1 MAISAPTTVGQVL
14 TSAYV
19 NNNINSGLVY
29 VSTTSLTAS
38 GQNIANAFSSTY
50 TNYKIIVSSLVASA
64 TNTSISFRLGSST
77 TRTEYKWAGSN
88 VNVGSGVLASDNG
101 PSVTSAQIGY
111 SKGVDGQ
118 DTSYI
123 IELQNPQLATRKTYS
138 STWSNGQFSGTT
150 SGVDALQT
158 AQTDINFICG
168 TGTITGGTVT
178 IYGYRIA

>member
-1 MAISAPTTVGQVL
+1 MAVSTPTTPGQIL

-19 NNNINSGLVY
+19 NNNINSGLTY
-29 VSTTSLTAS
+29 ISTTSLTSS

-50 TNYKIIVSSLVASA
+50 THYQIIVSSLVASQ

-77 TRTEYKWAGSN
+77 TRTEYKWAGYN

-101 PSVTSAQIGY
+101 ASVTAAQIGY

-118 DTSYI
+118 DTSYV

-138 STWSNGQFSGTT
+138 SVWSNGQFSGTT
-150 SGVDALQT
+150 SGVDSLQT
-158 AQTDINFICG
+158 AQTDINIICG

-178 IYGYRIA
+178 IYGYRKA

>member
-38 GQNIANAFSSTY
+38 GQNIAGAFSSTY
-50 TNYKIIVSSLVASA
+50 TNYLIVINSLVASA

-77 TRTEYKWAGSN
+77 TRTEYKWAGYN
-88 VNVGSGVLASDNG
+88 VNVGSGVMASDTG
-101 PSVTSAQIGY
+101 ASVTAAQIGY

-123 IELQNPQLATRKTYS
+123 FQLQNPQLATRKTYS

-150 SGVDALQT
+150 SGVDSLQS
-158 AQTDINFICG
+158 AQTDINIICG
-168 TGTITGGTVT
+168 SGTITGGTVT